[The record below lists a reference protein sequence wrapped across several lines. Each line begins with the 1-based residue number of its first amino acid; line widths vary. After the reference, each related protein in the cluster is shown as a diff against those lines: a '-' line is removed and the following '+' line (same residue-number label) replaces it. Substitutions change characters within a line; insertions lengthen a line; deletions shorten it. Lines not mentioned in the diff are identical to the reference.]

1 MDEKF
6 VCQLKEELKQIDV
19 ELTERQ
25 IEQFYNYYELLIH
38 WNSMINL
45 TAITQLDEVV
55 TKHFVDSLSLKKII
69 VDIGQKSQS
78 LIDVGTGAGFPGIR
92 GSEIM
97 KVTLITVGKI
107 KEKFFQDAIAEYSKR
122 LSRYCKLEIVQ
133 VADEKTPD
141 GASEAVETQIKEK
154 EGERILSNIKDGS
167 FVVALAINGN
177 MLDSE
182 ELAAKIEKWGVSGIS
197 QIVFIIG
204 GSLGLSNQVL
214 ARADYKLSF
223 SKMTFPH
230 QLMRVILLEQIYR
243 SYRII
248 QGEPYHK

>member
-78 LIDVGTGAGFPGIR
+78 LIDVGTGAGFPGIPLKIAFP
-92 GSEIM
+92 ELKI
-97 KVTLITVGKI
+97 TLLVSLNKRV
-107 KEKFFQDAIAEYSKR
+107 KFLIE
-122 LSRYCKLEIVQ
+122 V
-133 VADEKTPD
+133 
-141 GASEAVETQIKEK
+141 VETLQ
-154 EGERILSNIKDGS
+154 LDNITA
-167 FVVALAINGN
+167 VHV
-177 MLDSE
+177 
-182 ELAAKIEKWGVSGIS
+182 
-197 QIVFIIG
+197 
-204 GSLGLSNQVL
+204 
-214 ARADYKLSF
+214 
-223 SKMTFPH
+223 
-230 QLMRVILLEQIYR
+230 
-243 SYRII
+243 
-248 QGEPYHK
+248 

>member
-78 LIDVGTGAGFPGIR
+78 LIDVGTGAGFPGIPLK
-92 GSEIM
+92 IALPHL
-97 KVTLITVGKI
+97 KVTLLDSLNKRLKFLNEVIEKLGLEGIETVHGRAEDGAKKPELREAFDLSVTRAVARISVISEYCLPYVKTGGYFAAYKSGKAAEELEEG
-107 KEKFFQDAIAEYSKR
+107 KKAIAVLGGK
-122 LSRYCKLEIVQ
+122 V
-133 VADEKTPD
+133 EKTEEFLLPD
-141 GASEAVETQIKEK
+141 SDM
-154 EGERILSNIKDGS
+154 ER
-167 FVVALAINGN
+167 
-177 MLDSE
+177 
-182 ELAAKIEKWGVSGIS
+182 
-197 QIVFIIG
+197 
-204 GSLGLSNQVL
+204 
-214 ARADYKLSF
+214 
-223 SKMTFPH
+223 T
-230 QLMRVILLEQIYR
+230 ILLIKKVKNTPKKYPR
-243 SYRII
+243 KA
-248 QGEPYHK
+248 GTPAKEPIV

>member
-78 LIDVGTGAGFPGIR
+78 LIDVGTGAGFPGIPLKIAFP
-92 GSEIM
+92 ELKI
-97 KVTLITVGKI
+97 TLLDSLNKRV
-107 KEKFFQDAIAEYSKR
+107 KFLNE
-122 LSRYCKLEIVQ
+122 V
-133 VADEKTPD
+133 
-141 GASEAVETQIKEK
+141 VETVQ
-154 EGERILSNIKDGS
+154 
-167 FVVALAINGN
+167 
-177 MLDSE
+177 
-182 ELAAKIEKWGVSGIS
+182 
-197 QIVFIIG
+197 
-204 GSLGLSNQVL
+204 
-214 ARADYKLSF
+214 Y
-223 SKMTFPH
+223 
-230 QLMRVILLEQIYR
+230 YR
-243 SYRII
+243 CSWQSRRLW
-248 QGEPYHK
+248 QG

>member
-78 LIDVGTGAGFPGIR
+78 LIDVGTGAGFPGIPPAR
-92 GSEIM
+92 GSRRLPGGLLLLRKM
-97 KVTLITVGKI
+97 AWVG
-107 KEKFFQDAIAEYSKR
+107 R
-122 LSRYCKLEIVQ
+122 LSK
-133 VADEKTPD
+133 
-141 GASEAVETQIKEK
+141 ASSA
-154 EGERILSNIKDGS
+154 RRSS
-167 FVVALAINGN
+167 AW
-177 MLDSE
+177 
-182 ELAAKIEKWGVSGIS
+182 AKCQSAW
-197 QIVFIIG
+197 
-204 GSLGLSNQVL
+204 
-214 ARADYKLSF
+214 
-223 SKMTFPH
+223 T
-230 QLMRVILLEQIYR
+230 
-243 SYRII
+243 
-248 QGEPYHK
+248 

>member
-78 LIDVGTGAGFPGIR
+78 LIDVGTGAGFPGIPLKIAFP
-92 GSEIM
+92 ELKI
-97 KVTLITVGKI
+97 TLLDSLNKRV
-107 KEKFFQDAIAEYSKR
+107 KFLNE
-122 LSRYCKLEIVQ
+122 V
-133 VADEKTPD
+133 
-141 GASEAVETQIKEK
+141 VETLQ
-154 EGERILSNIKDGS
+154 LDNITAVHG
-167 FVVALAINGN
+167 
-177 MLDSE
+177 
-182 ELAAKIEKWGVSGIS
+182 
-197 QIVFIIG
+197 
-204 GSLGLSNQVL
+204 
-214 ARADYKLSF
+214 RA
-223 SKMTFPH
+223 
-230 QLMRVILLEQIYR
+230 E
-243 SYRII
+243 
-248 QGEPYHK
+248 